1 MCGARIE
8 MNSNRDR
15 VILWAVELLVVLVV
29 ILALLILLK
38 HV

>member
-1 MCGARIE
+1 
-8 MNSNRDR
+8 MNSNRNR

>member
-1 MCGARIE
+1 
-8 MNSNRDR
+8 MNSSRDR

>member
-1 MCGARIE
+1 MRYSRLE
-8 MNSNRDR
+8 MNWNRDR

>member
-1 MCGARIE
+1 
-8 MNSNRDR
+8 MNWNRDR